1 MELGIIGEQ
10 LAMGEGAVILGPSK
24 AAVIPARQL
33 FPKSN
38 IRAKSDGGV
47 SFDQRFRGEQLLS
60 AAIRSLTVPVMPLV
74 VFMHA
79 EDQSLFRQRDRQVDV
94 VAVANMLISSRY
106 DVAEWMLGQKSSE
119 RPRPQ
124 PGQPVVWIPIEPP
137 ARKSLEITP
146 AERDLLAATE
156 ALIAEGQPVLLGV
169 YPSLL
174 HKVGQRDPWATL
186 AEPFG
191 LRIDTSK
198 VIMQQRP
205 GEEGRSETQRSV
217 QVQDFETAHPV
228 GRAVDGSL
236 SFFAMPLPIS
246 IDPGAASHQAVAS
259 IAPDP
264 QRWIETDW
272 SADSSAMR
280 GPSGTNQLKQAMPLV
295 IAAERESPTGNAKQ
309 RMMLVGSGGWML
321 TWAAD
326 GVTPIGG
333 DRVALIH
340 PGNHELMLASV
351 AWLSG
356 MDDLIAASPVSQE
369 VPRLRGVTPQVRTM
383 WFWIAVII
391 APAMCV
397 AMGAVVAIVRR
408 M

>member
-1 MELGIIGEQ
+1 
-10 LAMGEGAVILGPSK
+10 
-24 AAVIPARQL
+24 
-33 FPKSN
+33 
-38 IRAKSDGGV
+38 
-47 SFDQRFRGEQLLS
+47 
-60 AAIRSLTVPVMPLV
+60 
-74 VFMHA
+74 
-79 EDQSLFRQRDRQVDV
+79 
-94 VAVANMLISSRY
+94 
-106 DVAEWMLGQKSSE
+106 
-119 RPRPQ
+119 
-124 PGQPVVWIPIEPP
+124 
-137 ARKSLEITP
+137 
-146 AERDLLAATE
+146 
-156 ALIAEGQPVLLGV
+156 
-169 YPSLL
+169 
-174 HKVGQRDPWATL
+174 
-186 AEPFG
+186 
-191 LRIDTSK
+191 
-198 VIMQQRP
+198 
-205 GEEGRSETQRSV
+205 
-217 QVQDFETAHPV
+217 
-228 GRAVDGSL
+228 
-236 SFFAMPLPIS
+236 
-246 IDPGAASHQAVAS
+246 
-259 IAPDP
+259 
-264 QRWIETDW
+264 
-272 SADSSAMR
+272 
-280 GPSGTNQLKQAMPLV
+280 MPLV